1 MSLRDFLSNL
11 GPMLKLKIPFDGWF
25 RLRKPRVEIDAYDP
39 PDQDVLDRMRKAEGK
54 QDEVER

>member
-25 RLRKPRVEIDAYDP
+25 RLRKPRGEIENFEPPFDAMV
-39 PDQDVLDRMRKAEGK
+39 QRMREADGK